1 VSFKRIFY
9 GGFLAPAVLAIAVTP
24 AKAGAGGFAAE
35 IPARKLSLIREAM
48 TAMKLDLK
56 IQGMIDAKAEAR
68 AQKIRIDNPEV
79 SDSVAAEIRAT
90 IRDVYAENR
99 AGREGLDNQVYAVF
113 DRHLTEEDLKF
124 ATRFQSSDNGK
135 RYREVA
141 PRIVNE
147 SVGAGQRWADRLEPE
162 IRRRLE
168 DRFREWNLKIL

>member
-1 VSFKRIFY
+1 MM
-9 GGFLAPAVLAIAVTP
+9 P
-24 AKAGAGGFAAE
+24 KAGMFPARAAWILLAVAGILSAGE

-48 TAMKLDLK
+48 TAMKLDHK

-68 AQKIRIDNPEV
+68 TQKIRIENPEL
-79 SDSVAAEIRAT
+79 SDSLVQEVRLMV
-90 IRDVYAENR
+90 REVYAENR
-99 AGREGLDNQVYAVF
+99 ARREGLDNQVYAVF

-147 SVGAGQRWADRLEPE
+147 SVGVGHRWAEKLEPE
-162 IRRRLE
+162 IRRRIE
-168 DRFREWNLKIL
+168 ERFREWNLKLL